1 MAAEVHH
8 AEHIPQWKQDEI
20 DNIKKLIQSHKVFGM
35 VGIEGIIAI
44 KIQKIRRD
52 LKDVAVI
59 KVSRNTLIERALNQL
74 GENVPGMNKY
84 LDKQTALIFTNESPF
99 KLYKVLEQTKTPSP
113 IKGGAIAPADIMVQ
127 KGPTSFPPGPI
138 LGDLQSAGIPAA
150 IEAGKV
156 AIRETK
162 VVCQAGQAVPQK
174 LATMLSKLE
183 IYPLIIGL
191 DLRAAYD
198 EGTIYEPEL
207 LAIDES
213 QYVSD
218 IIRAAQNAFNLSV
231 NTAYP
236 TSATMGTLLAK
247 AFAEAKNLG
256 INAVVFDS
264 GVMDALLAKAY
275 AQMTSVASEVAEKD
289 ANAVD
294 DELREVLGAAASAAS
309 AAASTA
315 TSTEKKEEVKEE
327 EPEEEEEDHAEED
340 GMAGLG
346 ALFG

>member
-20 DNIKKLIQSHKVFGM
+20 DNIKKLIQSHKVFAM

-84 LDKQTALIFTNESPF
+84 LDKQTALVFTNDSPF

-113 IKGGAIAPADIMVQ
+113 IKAGAIAPADIMVQ

-138 LGDLQSAGIPAA
+138 LGDLQSAGIPAS

-156 AIRETK
+156 AIKETK

-198 EGTIYEPEL
+198 TGTIYEPDL

-218 IIRAAQNAFNLSV
+218 IIRAAQNAFNLAINS
-231 NTAYP
+231 AYP

-256 INAVVFDS
+256 VNAVVFDT
-264 GVMDALLAKAY
+264 GVMDSLLAKAY
-275 AQMTSVASEVAEKD
+275 AQMTSVASIAAEKD

-294 DELREVLGAAASAAS
+294 DELRETLGAQAS
-309 AAASTA
+309 AAAVAASVA
-315 TSTEKKEEVKEE
+315 APTEKKEEVKEE
-327 EPEEEEEDHAEED
+327 EPEEEEDTSEED

>member
-1 MAAEVHH
+1 MAVEVHH
-8 AEHIPQWKQDEI
+8 AEHVPQWKQDEV

-35 VGIEGIIAI
+35 VGIEGIIAT

-99 KLYKVLEQTKTPSP
+99 KLYKVLEQTKTPSA
-113 IKGGAIAPADIMVQ
+113 IKGGAIAPVDIIVQ

-138 LGDLQSAGIPAA
+138 LGDLQSAGIPAS

-156 AIRETK
+156 AIKETK
-162 VVCQAGQAVPQK
+162 VVCQAGQAVSQK

-191 DLRAAYD
+191 DMRAAYD

-218 IIRAAQNAFNLSV
+218 IIRAAQNAFNLAV

-256 INAVVFDS
+256 VNAVVFDT
-264 GVMDALLAKAY
+264 GVMDSLLAKAY
-275 AQMTSVASEVAEKD
+275 VQMTSVASKAADKD

-294 DELREVLGAAASAAS
+294 DELREVLGAAASAA
-309 AAASTA
+309 AASTP
-315 TSTEKKEEVKEE
+315 TTTEKKEEVKEE

>member
-8 AEHIPQWKQDEI
+8 AEHVPQWKQDEI
-20 DNIKKLIQSHKVFGM
+20 DNIKKLIQSHKVFAM
-35 VGIEGIIAI
+35 VGIEGIAAI

-74 GENVPGMNKY
+74 EENVPGMNKY
-84 LDKQTALIFTNESPF
+84 LDKQTALVFTNESPF

-113 IKGGAIAPADIMVQ
+113 IKAGAIAPVDIMVQ

-150 IEAGKV
+150 IETGKV

-198 EGTIYEPEL
+198 RGTIYEPEL
-207 LAIDES
+207 LEIDES

-236 TSATMGTLLAK
+236 TRETMGTLLAK
-247 AFAEAKNLG
+247 AFAEARNLG
-256 INAVVFDS
+256 VNAVVFDT

-275 AQMTSVASEVAEKD
+275 VQMTSVASKVADKD

-294 DELREVLGAAASAAS
+294 DELREVLGAAASAA
-309 AAASTA
+309 AAAAVAPTA
-315 TSTEKKEEVKEE
+315 EKKEEVKKE

>member
-1 MAAEVHH
+1 MAEEKHH
-8 AEHIPQWKQDEI
+8 TEHVPQWKKDEI
-20 DNIKKLIQSHKVFGM
+20 ENIKKLIQSHKVFGM
-35 VGIEGIIAI
+35 VGIEGILAT

-52 LKDVAVI
+52 LKDVAVL
-59 KVSRNTLIERALNQL
+59 KVSRNTLTERALNQL
-74 GENVPGMNKY
+74 GESIPGMNKY

-113 IKGGAIAPADIMVQ
+113 IKGGAIAPADITVQ

-138 LGDLQSAGIPAA
+138 LGEFQSAGIPAS

-156 AIRETK
+156 AVKETK
-162 VVCQAGQAVPQK
+162 VVCKAGEVVPQK

-183 IYPLIIGL
+183 IYPLIVGL

-213 QYVSD
+213 QYFSD
-218 IIRAAQNAFNLSV
+218 VIRAAQNAFNLSV

-236 TSATMGTLLAK
+236 TSATIGTLLAK
-247 AFAEAKNLG
+247 AFAESKNLG
-256 INAVVFDS
+256 VNAVVFDS
-264 GVMDALLAKAY
+264 GVMDVLLAKAHV
-275 AQMTSVASEVAEKD
+275 QMTSVASEAAGKD

-294 DELREVLGAAASAAS
+294 DQLREVLGAAASAA
-309 AAASTA
+309 AAAVKEP
-315 TSTEKKEEVKEE
+315 EKKEEEVKEE
-327 EPEEEEEDHAEED
+327 EEEEEEDHGEED

>member
-1 MAAEVHH
+1 MAEEKHHTENVPEWKRDEV
-8 AEHIPQWKQDEI
+8 E
-20 DNIKKLIQSHKVFGM
+20 NIIELIQSHKVFGM
-35 VGIEGIIAI
+35 VGMEGILAT

-59 KVSRNTLIERALNQL
+59 KVSRNTLTERALNQL
-74 GENVPGMNKY
+74 GESIPGMNKY
-84 LDKQTALIFTNESPF
+84 LDKQTALVFTNESPF

-113 IKGGAIAPADIMVQ
+113 IKGGAIAPVDIIVQ

-138 LGDLQSAGIPAA
+138 LGEFQSAGIPAS
-150 IEAGKV
+150 IDAGKV
-156 AIRETK
+156 AIKETK
-162 VVCQAGQAVPQK
+162 VVCKAGEVVPQK

-198 EGTIYEPEL
+198 DGTIYEPEL

-213 QYVSD
+213 QYLSD

-236 TSATMGTLLAK
+236 TSATIGTLLAK
-247 AFAEAKNLG
+247 AFAESKNLG
-256 INAVVFDS
+256 VNAVVFDS
-264 GVMDALLAKAY
+264 GVMEVLLAKAHV
-275 AQMTSVASEVAEKD
+275 QMTSIASKAADKD
-289 ANAVD
+289 TNAVD
-294 DELREVLGAAASAAS
+294 DQLREVLGAAASAA
-309 AAASTA
+309 AATVKAP
-315 TSTEKKEEVKEE
+315 EEKEEVKEE
-327 EPEEEEEDHAEED
+327 EEEEEEDHSEED

-346 ALFG
+346 SLFG

>member
-8 AEHIPQWKQDEI
+8 AEHVPQWKQDEI
-20 DNIKKLIQSHKVFGM
+20 NNIKKLIQSHKVFGM
-35 VGIEGIIAI
+35 VGIEGIVAI

-74 GENVPGMNKY
+74 GENVPEMIKY
-84 LDKQTALIFTNESPF
+84 LDKQTALVFTNENPF
-99 KLYKVLEQTKTPSP
+99 KLYKALEQTKTPSP
-113 IKGGAIAPADIMVQ
+113 IKAGAIAPADIMVQ

-156 AIRETK
+156 AIR
-162 VVCQAGQAVPQK
+162 VPQK

-183 IYPLIIGL
+183 IYPLIIGV

-198 EGTIYEPEL
+198 KGTIYEPEL

-213 QYVSD
+213 QYLSD

-256 INAVVFDS
+256 VNAVVFDT
-264 GVMDALLAKAY
+264 GVMDSLLAKAFV
-275 AQMTSVASEVAEKD
+275 QMTSVASKAAEKD

-294 DELREVLGAAASAAS
+294 DELREVLGAAASAV
-309 AAASTA
+309 AASTA
-315 TSTEKKEEVKEE
+315 TTVEKKEEVKEE
-327 EPEEEEEDHAEED
+327 EAEEEEEDHAEED

>member
-1 MAAEVHH
+1 MAEERHH
-8 AEHIPQWKQDEI
+8 TEHIPKWKKDEI
-20 DNIKKLIQSHKVFGM
+20 ENIKELIQSHKVFGM
-35 VGIEGIIAI
+35 VGIEGILAT

-52 LKDVAVI
+52 LKDVAVL
-59 KVSRNTLIERALNQL
+59 KVSRNTLTERALNQL
-74 GENVPGMNKY
+74 GETIPEMNKY
-84 LDKQTALIFTNESPF
+84 LDKQTALVFTNESPF
-99 KLYKVLEQTKTPSP
+99 KLYKLLEQTKTPSP
-113 IKGGAIAPADIMVQ
+113 IKAGAIAPADIIVQ

-138 LGDLQSAGIPAA
+138 LGEFQSAGIPAS

-156 AIRETK
+156 AIKETK
-162 VVCQAGQAVPQK
+162 VVCKAGEAVPQK

-207 LAIDES
+207 LAVDES
-213 QYVSD
+213 KYFSD
-218 IIRAAQNAFNLSV
+218 IISAVQNAFNLSV

-236 TSATMGTLLAK
+236 TSATIGTLLAK
-247 AFAEAKNLG
+247 AYAESKNLG
-256 INAVVFDS
+256 VNAVILEP
-264 GVMDALLAKAY
+264 GVMDALLAKAHV
-275 AQMTSVASEVAEKD
+275 QMTSVASKAADKD

-294 DELREVLGAAASAAS
+294 EDLREALGAAASAA
-309 AAASTA
+309 AAAATA
-315 TSTEKKEEVKEE
+315 PAAAEEVKKEE
-327 EPEEEEEDHAEED
+327 EPEEEEEDHGEED

>member
-1 MAAEVHH
+1 MAGEKHH
-8 AEHIPQWKQDEI
+8 TEHIPQWKKDEVE
-20 DNIKKLIQSHKVFGM
+20 NIKNLIQSHKVFGM
-35 VGIEGIIAI
+35 VGIEGILAT

-52 LKDVAVI
+52 LKDTAVL
-59 KVSRNTLIERALNQL
+59 KVSRNTLTERALNQL
-74 GENVPGMNKY
+74 GGSIPEMNKY

-113 IKGGAIAPADIMVQ
+113 IKGGAIAPVDIVVQ

-138 LGDLQSAGIPAA
+138 LGELQSAGIPAS

-156 AIRETK
+156 AIKETK
-162 VVCQAGQAVPQK
+162 VVCKAGEAVPQK

-183 IYPLIIGL
+183 VYPLIVGL

-198 EGTIYEPEL
+198 DGTIYEPEL

-213 QYVSD
+213 QYFSD

-236 TSATMGTLLAK
+236 TSATIGTLLSK
-247 AFAEAKNLG
+247 AFAESKNLG
-256 INAVVFDS
+256 VNAVVFDS
-264 GVMDALLAKAY
+264 GVMDALLAKAHF
-275 AQMTSVASEVAEKD
+275 QMTSVASKAADKD

-294 DELREVLGAAASAAS
+294 DELREVLGAAASAA
-309 AAASTA
+309 AAASIA
-315 TSTEKKEEVKEE
+315 AAEKKEEEVKEE
-327 EPEEEEEDHAEED
+327 EEEEEEEDHAEED

>member
-8 AEHIPQWKQDEI
+8 AEHVPQWKQDEI

-35 VGIEGIIAI
+35 VGIEGIVAI

-74 GENVPGMNKY
+74 GENIPEMNKY
-84 LDKQTALIFTNESPF
+84 LDKQTALVFTNENPF
-99 KLYKVLEQTKTPSP
+99 KLYKALEQTKTPSP
-113 IKGGAIAPADIMVQ
+113 IKAGAIAPADIMVQ

-183 IYPLIIGL
+183 IYPLIIGV

-198 EGTIYEPEL
+198 KGTIYEPEL

-213 QYVSD
+213 QYLSD

-256 INAVVFDS
+256 VNAVVFDT
-264 GVMDALLAKAY
+264 GVMDSLLAKAY
-275 AQMTSVASEVAEKD
+275 VQMTSVASIAAQKD

-294 DELREVLGAAASAAS
+294 DDLREALGAAASAAAAS
-309 AAASTA
+309 AAATPS
-315 TSTEKKEEVKEE
+315 EKKEEVKEE
-327 EPEEEEEDHAEED
+327 EPEEEDTSEED

>member
-8 AEHIPQWKQDEI
+8 AEHVPQWKQDEI

-84 LDKQTALIFTNESPF
+84 LDKQTALVFTNESPF
-99 KLYKVLEQTKTPSP
+99 KLYKALEQTKTPSA
-113 IKGGAIAPADIMVQ
+113 IRAGAIAPADIMVQ

-138 LGDLQSAGIPAA
+138 LGDLQSAGIPAS

-156 AIRETK
+156 AIKETK

-198 EGTIYEPEL
+198 KGTIYEPEL

-213 QYVSD
+213 QYLSD
-218 IIRAAQNAFNLSV
+218 IIRAAQNAFNLAV

-236 TSATMGTLLAK
+236 TSATIGTLLAK

-256 INAVVFDS
+256 INAVVFDT
-264 GVMDALLAKAY
+264 GVMDSLLAKAY
-275 AQMTSVASEVAEKD
+275 VQMTSVASKAAEKD

-294 DELREVLGAAASAAS
+294 DELREVIGAAASAA
-309 AAASTA
+309 AASTA
-315 TSTEKKEEVKEE
+315 TTVEKKEEVKEE

>member
-1 MAAEVHH
+1 MAEERHH
-8 AEHIPQWKQDEI
+8 TEHIPQWKKDEI
-20 DNIKKLIQSHKVFGM
+20 ENIKELIQSHKVFGM
-35 VGIEGIIAI
+35 VGIEGILAT

-52 LKDVAVI
+52 LKDVAVL
-59 KVSRNTLIERALNQL
+59 KVSRNTLTERALNQL
-74 GENVPGMNKY
+74 GESIPEMNKY
-84 LDKQTALIFTNESPF
+84 LDKQTALVFTNESPF
-99 KLYKVLEQTKTPSP
+99 TLYKVLEQTKTPSP
-113 IKGGAIAPADIMVQ
+113 IKGGAIAPQDIIVK

-138 LGDLQSAGIPAA
+138 LGEFQSAGIPAS

-156 AIRETK
+156 AVKETK
-162 VVCQAGQAVPQK
+162 VVCKAGEVVPQK

-213 QYVSD
+213 QYFSD
-218 IIRAAQNAFNLSV
+218 IIRAIQNAFNLSV

-236 TSATMGTLLAK
+236 TSATIGTLLAK
-247 AFAEAKNLG
+247 ASVGAKNLG
-256 INAVVFDS
+256 VNAVVFDS
-264 GVMDALLAKAY
+264 GVMDALLAKAHI
-275 AQMTSVASEVAEKD
+275 QMTSVASKAADKD

-294 DELREVLGAAASAAS
+294 DDLREALGAAASAAAAS
-309 AAASTA
+309 AAATPS
-315 TSTEKKEEVKEE
+315 EKKEEVKEE
-327 EPEEEEEDHAEED
+327 EAEEEEDTSEED

>member
-1 MAAEVHH
+1 MAEERHH
-8 AEHIPQWKQDEI
+8 TEHIPQWKKDEI
-20 DNIKKLIQSHKVFGM
+20 ENIKELIQSHKVFGM
-35 VGIEGIIAI
+35 VGIEGILAT

-52 LKDVAVI
+52 LKDVAVL
-59 KVSRNTLIERALNQL
+59 KVSRNTLTERALNQL
-74 GENVPGMNKY
+74 GETIPGMNKY

-99 KLYKVLEQTKTPSP
+99 KLYKLLEQTKTPSP
-113 IKGGAIAPADIMVQ
+113 IKAGAIAPADITVQ

-138 LGDLQSAGIPAA
+138 LGELQSAGIPAS

-156 AIRETK
+156 AIKETK
-162 VVCQAGQAVPQK
+162 VVCKAGDAVPQK

-183 IYPLIIGL
+183 IYPLIVGL
-191 DLRAAYD
+191 DMRAAYD

-213 QYVSD
+213 KYFSD
-218 IIRAAQNAFNLSV
+218 IISAVQNAFNLSV

-236 TSATMGTLLAK
+236 TSATIGTLLAK
-247 AFAEAKNLG
+247 AYAESKNLG
-256 INAVVFDS
+256 VNAVILEP
-264 GVMDALLAKAY
+264 GVMDALLAKAHV
-275 AQMTSVASEVAEKD
+275 QMTSVASKAADKD

-294 DELREVLGAAASAAS
+294 EDLREVLGAAASAA
-309 AAASTA
+309 AAATA
-315 TSTEKKEEVKEE
+315 PAAAEEVKKEE

>member
-1 MAAEVHH
+1 MSAEKHH
-8 AEHIPQWKQDEI
+8 TEHVPEWKKDEI
-20 DNIKKLIQSHKVFGM
+20 ENIKELIRSHKVFGM
-35 VGIEGIIAI
+35 VAIEGILAT

-52 LKDVAVI
+52 LKDVAVL
-59 KVSRNTLIERALNQL
+59 KVSRNTLTERALNQL
-74 GENVPGMNKY
+74 GESIPEMNKY
-84 LDKQTALIFTNESPF
+84 LDKQTALVFTNESPF

-113 IKGGAIAPADIMVQ
+113 IKGGAIAPEDIIVQ

-138 LGDLQSAGIPAA
+138 LGELQSAGIPAA

-156 AIRETK
+156 AVRETK
-162 VVCQAGQAVPQK
+162 VVCKAGEAVPQK

-183 IYPLIIGL
+183 IYPLIVGL

-198 EGTIYEPEL
+198 DGTIYEPEL

-213 QYVSD
+213 QYFSD

-236 TSATMGTLLAK
+236 TSATIGTLLAK
-247 AFAEAKNLG
+247 AFAESKNLG
-256 INAVVFDS
+256 VNAVVFDS
-264 GVMDALLAKAY
+264 GVMDALLAKAHV
-275 AQMTSVASEVAEKD
+275 QMTSVASKAADKD

-294 DELREVLGAAASAAS
+294 DQLRGVLGAAASS
-309 AAASTA
+309 AAAA
-315 TSTEKKEEVKEE
+315 AKAPEKKEEVKEE
-327 EPEEEEEDHAEED
+327 EEEEEEDHSEED

>member
-1 MAAEVHH
+1 
-8 AEHIPQWKQDEI
+8 
-20 DNIKKLIQSHKVFGM
+20 
-35 VGIEGIIAI
+35 
-44 KIQKIRRD
+44 
-52 LKDVAVI
+52 
-59 KVSRNTLIERALNQL
+59 
-74 GENVPGMNKY
+74 
-84 LDKQTALIFTNESPF
+84 
-99 KLYKVLEQTKTPSP
+99 VLEQTKTPSA
-113 IKGGAIAPADIMVQ
+113 IKAGAIAPVDIMVQ

-138 LGDLQSAGIPAA
+138 LGDLQSAGIPAS

-156 AIRETK
+156 AIKETK

-191 DLRAAYD
+191 DLRAAFD
-198 EGTIYEPEL
+198 RGTIYEPEL
-207 LAIDES
+207 LKIDES

-236 TSATMGTLLAK
+236 TRETMGTLLAK
-247 AFAEAKNLG
+247 AFAEARNLG
-256 INAVVFDS
+256 VNAVVFDT

-275 AQMTSVASEVAEKD
+275 VQMTSVASKVADKD

-294 DELREVLGAAASAAS
+294 DELREVLGAAASAA
-309 AAASTA
+309 AAAAVAPTA
-315 TSTEKKEEVKEE
+315 EKKEEVKKE

>member
-8 AEHIPQWKQDEI
+8 AEHVPQWKQDEI

-99 KLYKVLEQTKTPSP
+99 KLYKVLEQTKTPSA
-113 IKGGAIAPADIMVQ
+113 IKGGAIAPVDIIVQ

-138 LGDLQSAGIPAA
+138 LGDLQSAGIPAS

-156 AIRETK
+156 AIKETK

-183 IYPLIIGL
+183 VYPLIIGM
-191 DLRAAYD
+191 DMRAAYD
-198 EGTIYEPEL
+198 KGTIYEPEL

-213 QYVSD
+213 QYFSD
-218 IIRAAQNAFNLSV
+218 IIRAAQNAFNLAI

-256 INAVVFDS
+256 VNAVVFDT
-264 GVMDALLAKAY
+264 GVMDSLLAKAY
-275 AQMTSVASEVAEKD
+275 VQMTSVASKAADKD

-294 DELREVLGAAASAAS
+294 DELREVLGAAASAA
-309 AAASTA
+309 AASTA
-315 TSTEKKEEVKEE
+315 TTTEKKEEVKEE

>member
-8 AEHIPQWKQDEI
+8 AEHVPQWKQDEI
-20 DNIKKLIQSHKVFGM
+20 NNIKKLIQSHKVFGM
-35 VGIEGIIAI
+35 VGIEGIVAI

-74 GENVPGMNKY
+74 GENVPEMIKY
-84 LDKQTALIFTNESPF
+84 LDKQTALVFTNENPF
-99 KLYKVLEQTKTPSP
+99 KLYKALEQTKTPSP
-113 IKGGAIAPADIMVQ
+113 IKAGAIAPADIMVQ

-138 LGDLQSAGIPAA
+138 LGDLQSAGIPAS

-156 AIRETK
+156 ANKETK

-183 IYPLIIGL
+183 IYPLIIGV

-198 EGTIYEPEL
+198 KGTIYEPEL

-213 QYVSD
+213 QYLSD

-256 INAVVFDS
+256 VNAVVFDT
-264 GVMDALLAKAY
+264 GVMDSLLAKAFV
-275 AQMTSVASEVAEKD
+275 QMTSVASKAAEKD

-294 DELREVLGAAASAAS
+294 DELREVLVAAVIAV
-309 AAASTA
+309 AASTA
-315 TSTEKKEEVKEE
+315 TTVEKKEEVKEE
-327 EPEEEEEDHAEED
+327 EAEEEEEDHAEED

>member
-8 AEHIPQWKQDEI
+8 AEHVPQWKQDEI
-20 DNIKKLIQSHKVFGM
+20 NNIKKLIQSHKVFGM
-35 VGIEGIIAI
+35 VGIEGIVAI

-74 GENVPGMNKY
+74 GENIPEMNKY
-84 LDKQTALIFTNESPF
+84 LDKQTALVFTNESPF
-99 KLYKVLEQTKTPSP
+99 KLYKALEQTKTPSP
-113 IKGGAIAPADIMVQ
+113 IKAGAIAPADIMVQ

-183 IYPLIIGL
+183 IYPLIIGV

-198 EGTIYEPEL
+198 KGTIYEPEL

-213 QYVSD
+213 QYLSD

-256 INAVVFDS
+256 VNAVVFDT
-264 GVMDALLAKAY
+264 GVMDSLLAKAFV
-275 AQMTSVASEVAEKD
+275 QMTSVASKAAEKD

-294 DELREVLGAAASAAS
+294 DELREVLGAAASAA
-309 AAASTA
+309 AASTA
-315 TSTEKKEEVKEE
+315 TTVEKKEEVKEE
-327 EPEEEEEDHAEED
+327 EAEEEEEDHAEED